1 MEWLPSTRR
10 CWWAE
15 VWRCDVGHEG
25 THSTGGEASGRLPA
39 YSVRGG
45 GTFAKRGGGG
55 GEGVRGEGQSGGGGE
70 GKNGYAERGEGGGPE
85 PVAKRADSIPT
96 CIEDNESRGHEME
109 V

>member
-1 MEWLPSTRR
+1 MEWLPSTHR

-15 VWRCDVGHEG
+15 ARKCDVGHEG
-25 THSTGGEASGRLPA
+25 THSTGGEAGGRLSANP
-39 YSVRGG
+39 VRGG
-45 GTFAKRGGGG
+45 GTFAERGGGG
-55 GEGVRGEGQSGGGGE
+55 GEGVRGDGQSGGGGE

-96 CIEDNESRGHEME
+96 CTEDNESRGHEME